1 MKTMNN
7 MKKFFILTASAVLL
21 CMISACGKKYPEPA
35 QGSETGFALSFF
47 QKVNSLTDYDENIV
61 VSPYSAG
68 VALSMLSEGAEGE
81 TKAQF
86 GDALNGCLFKA
97 ENLATGTDGEVK
109 SANSL
114 WIDDDFSPKNKY
126 VSLLQKDYDALVTTQ
141 DFRDPAT
148 VQAINNWCGENTA
161 GKIDHILDELNP
173 GDVMVLV
180 NALYFNVP
188 WDKEFDAQATSEATF
203 YGVSQKKA
211 VPMMYMKDQFN
222 YAQYQG
228 CQMIELPYSG
238 GRYSMYVVLPPAN
251 MDVNQV
257 LPYISESVYDAAM
270 DMMAE
275 REVRFRMP
283 KFRLETSMILNETL
297 QKMGIYDAFTSY
309 ADFSGM
315 AGTGALA
322 LGTVKQKCYIDVTEK
337 GTEAAAVTS
346 AQIRLTSARPDGT
359 VNMTVD
365 RPFLFFIADKQEDNI
380 LFVGKVVNM

>member
-1 MKTMNN
+1 MRRI
-7 MKKFFILTASAVLL
+7 FELTAFAVCV
-21 CMISACGKKYPEPA
+21 CMIASCGKKYPEPA
-35 QGSETGFALSFF
+35 QGSEVGFALSFF
-47 QKVNSLTDYDENIV
+47 QKINSLSDYDENLV

-86 GDALNGCLFKA
+86 GDALNGCMFRA
-97 ENLATGTDGEVK
+97 ENLAAGTDGEVK

-114 WIDDDFSPKNKY
+114 WIADDFSPKNRY
-126 VSLLQKDYDALVTTQ
+126 VNLLQKEYDALVTTQ
-141 DFRDPAT
+141 NFSDPAT
-148 VQAINNWCGENTA
+148 VRAINNWCGENTA
-161 GKIDHILDELNP
+161 GKIDHIIDELNA
-173 GDVMVLV
+173 GDVMVLI

-188 WDKEFDAQATSEATF
+188 WAREFDPQATDDATF
-203 YGVSQKKA
+203 YGVSHDTE
-211 VPMMYMKDQFN
+211 VPMMYMKDDFR

-238 GRYSMYVVLPPAN
+238 NRYSMFVVLPPAN

-270 DMMAE
+270 DMMSQ

-283 KFRLETSMILNETL
+283 RFKLETSLVLNDAL
-297 QKMGIYDAFTSY
+297 RRMGVYDAFTSA

-315 AGTGALA
+315 AGTGSLV
-322 LGTVKQKCYIDVTEK
+322 LDTVKQKCYIDVTEK

-346 AQIRLTSARPDGT
+346 AQIRLTSVRTDSV

-365 RPFLFFIADKQEDNI
+365 RPFLFFIADNQEGNI